1 MTTQIDA
8 RGLRCPWPAIRLA
21 RALRDGADS
30 VEIIADDPAAPGELA
45 AVAAAAGADMALIGN
60 DIAPKFRVERRTPV
74 NNSFTPVE

>member
-1 MTTQIDA
+1 MTTKIDA

-45 AVAAAAGADMALIGN
+45 AVAAAADADMTLIGN
-60 DIAPKFRVERRTPV
+60 DITPKFRVERRTPV
-74 NNSFTPVE
+74 NNSFTPVG